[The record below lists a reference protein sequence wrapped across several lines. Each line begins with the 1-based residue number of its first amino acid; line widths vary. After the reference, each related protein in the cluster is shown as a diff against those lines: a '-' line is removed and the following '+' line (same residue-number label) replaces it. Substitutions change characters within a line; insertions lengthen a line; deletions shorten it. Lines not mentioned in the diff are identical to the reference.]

1 MLSVTHQTLCGGDTF
16 GGEVEL
22 VCLCTHVANMFTPA
36 NTEQGFRPQDLG
48 FCTIDDVVIADKS
61 NGIGLLYYKKS
72 LKSWRCIRVFSFL
85 TGIKLKETFNI

>member
-1 MLSVTHQTLCGGDTF
+1 MLSVTLQTLCGGDTF

-61 NGIGLLYYKKS
+61 NVCCIIKS
-72 LKSWRCIRVFSFL
+72 RSKAGVVYQGFL
-85 TGIKLKETFNI
+85 ISHRD